1 MISSKTSN
9 ILKRQIIVQ
18 SQHLNLFPK
27 NPNAFKVNNDN
38 KIQWKNIIIICS
50 EIPFSKNTYHKETSQ
65 LIWFETHYNWLVST
79 WYEFLVKDIFGQ
91 TLTLLLYLR
100 LNLAVHQSW
109 SSMNALFT
117 FNSRNVS
124 IGLKK
129 TVNTYFGIYC
139 AVTRK
144 KWQFLIRLPLWFQ
157 SLVSFKV
164 VCDRATCK
172 WNFGKKIVK
181 TTSSKNFL
189 FFDYFCLQTVSHR
202 KSKSVTIFWKVA
214 VNNDFAKLNGKKP
227 IKIKSR
233 ISFHDF
239 Q

>member
-1 MISSKTSN
+1 MLQSEQILNSDKNVGFCLLSLDLLISFQG
-9 ILKRQIIVQ
+9 ILVPKLCHFSHNFARILEYLFFSEVLCHFFNFLIKKI

-129 TVNTYFGIYC
+129 N
-139 AVTRK
+139 R
-144 KWQFLIRLPLWFQ
+144 
-157 SLVSFKV
+157 
-164 VCDRATCK
+164 
-172 WNFGKKIVK
+172 
-181 TTSSKNFL
+181 
-189 FFDYFCLQTVSHR
+189 
-202 KSKSVTIFWKVA
+202 
-214 VNNDFAKLNGKKP
+214 
-227 IKIKSR
+227 
-233 ISFHDF
+233 
-239 Q
+239 

>member
-1 MISSKTSN
+1 MPKN
-9 ILKRQIIVQ
+9 ILSIYVKKRIQFCPYTEKHDQ
-18 SQHLNLFPK
+18 K
-27 NPNAFKVNNDN
+27 NPAFRY
-38 KIQWKNIIIICS
+38 I
-50 EIPFSKNTYHKETSQ
+50 
-65 LIWFETHYNWLVST
+65 
-79 WYEFLVKDIFGQ
+79 
-91 TLTLLLYLR
+91 LR
-100 LNLAVHQSW
+100 S
-109 SSMNALFT
+109 
-117 FNSRNVS
+117 
-124 IGLKK
+124 G
-129 TVNTYFGIYC
+129 
-139 AVTRK
+139 K

-181 TTSSKNFL
+181 TTSSKNIL